1 MQRNFLLLII
11 NPGST
16 STKIALYDNEKPV
29 LNEVIR
35 HSSLEISSFKSIID
49 QFSYRKELI
58 LKVLNDNGFSI
69 KQLSAVI
76 GRGGLL
82 KPLRGGTYKV
92 NEVMLE
98 ELIKS
103 ERGQHASNLGGILAY
118 SIAKQSDIPAF
129 VVDPPVVDEVEEIAK
144 VTGLQGIEKQ
154 IFFHALNQKAIARKA
169 AKEIGKPY
177 EEANLIVAHIGG
189 GISVGA
195 HKNGRVIDVNN
206 ALDGDG
212 PFSPERTGSLPVG
225 SLIDLC
231 FSGTYSLQEL
241 RKRIVGRGGLVSYLD
256 TNDARKVSEMIA
268 QGNKKAELI
277 YKAMAYQVS
286 KEIGAA
292 SAVLR
297 GEVDAIAITGGIAYD
312 SQFTDWIK
320 ASVEFLGQVLIYPGE
335 DEMLALAEGGLRVLR
350 GEEEALDYGKALIRR
365 DT

>member
-1 MQRNFLLLII
+1 MPAIW
-11 NPGST
+11 
-16 STKIALYDNEKPV
+16 
-29 LNEVIR
+29 
-35 HSSLEISSFKSIID
+35 
-49 QFSYRKELI
+49 
-58 LKVLNDNGFSI
+58 
-69 KQLSAVI
+69 
-76 GRGGLL
+76 
-82 KPLRGGTYKV
+82 
-92 NEVMLE
+92 
-98 ELIKS
+98 
-103 ERGQHASNLGGILAY
+103 GGILAY
-118 SIAKQSDIPAF
+118 SIARQSDIPAF

-169 AKEIGKPY
+169 AKEIGKSY

-189 GISVGA
+189 GISVGV

-231 FSGTYSLQEL
+231 FSGTYSFQEL

-292 SAVLR
+292 SVVLR

-335 DEMLALAEGGLRVLR
+335 DEMLALAEGGLRVLK
-350 GEEEALDYGKALIRR
+350 GEEEALDYGKAFIRR

>member
-16 STKIALYDNEKPV
+16 STKIALYDNEKPIF
-29 LNEVIR
+29 NEVIR

-58 LKVLNDNGFSI
+58 LKTLNDKGFNTT
-69 KQLSAVI
+69 QLSAVI

-82 KPLRGGTYKV
+82 KPLCGGTYRV

-118 SIAKQSDIPAF
+118 SIAKQSGIPAF
-129 VVDPPVVDEVEEIAK
+129 VVDPPVVDEVEKIAK
-144 VTGLQGIEKQ
+144 ITGLQGIEKQ

-212 PFSPERTGSLPVG
+212 PFSPERTGALPVG

-231 FSGTYSLQEL
+231 FSGNYTSQEL
-241 RKRIVGRGGLVSYLD
+241 KKRIVGKGGLVSYLD
-256 TNDARKVSEMIA
+256 TNDGRKVSEMIA

-277 YKAMAYQVS
+277 YKAMAYQVA

-292 SAVLR
+292 AAVLR

-312 SQFTDWIK
+312 NQFINWIK
-320 ASVEFLGQVLIYPGE
+320 AYVEFLGQIIIYPGE

-350 GEEEALDYGKALIRR
+350 EEEEALVIRR